1 MIDLQR
7 DGDVFIL
14 RLDDD
19 ENRLSPASM
28 FVSDEASFVGAL
40 LHSGMPIRQASVAK
54 MLGVSQSTI
63 SRYAQ
68 DYVARE
74 GVANAQ

>member
-1 MIDLQR
+1 MLGISL
-7 DGDVFIL
+7 GAP
-14 RLDDD
+14 
-19 ENRLSPASM
+19 LSSKIVPPGRIN
-28 FVSDEASFVGAL
+28 EASFVGAL